1 MVGGFLRAALI
12 SLAGCGLLACG
23 SGSGGF
29 SDLGNATAASSSQ
42 CEPEE
47 PAVGSCVYSYQGTQ
61 VCSTFHGRPQGATE
75 ADYQQACAEFG
86 ENQQGGVWSSSGCPP
101 SDLGAC
107 RFGFSVGVDVVSY
120 FYAGGGLTSE
130 LARQACEDINQID
143 EDGDLDLMST
153 WCEG

>member
-1 MVGGFLRAALI
+1 MVPELNEEQKKLQEGAIAL
-12 SLAGCGLLACG
+12 ARGK
-23 SGSGGF
+23 
-29 SDLGNATAASSSQ
+29 LGRNMI
-42 CEPEE
+42 ERDREE
-47 PAVGSCVYSYQGTQ
+47 
-61 VCSTFHGRPQGATE
+61 TFDREGWK
-75 ADYQQACAEFG
+75 ACAEFG